1 MYGVVQDVD
10 QRLHLIPLGQPLEKI
25 ENKHEDMHGD
35 FGERRL
41 EPRFQEGELR
51 QTSCRSRKSPHGGFA
66 PFVEPAVPRGE
77 DDDRLITGRRFLLG
91 GAVGFVGWE
100 STRFA
105 LALGAD
111 GRFDLAFRG
120 FLRVGLGLADVFQ
133 ECLGFLD
140 FRLDVVHL
148 VRSGVEYGFGGLP
161 IEHSPGHLFGV
172 GQLRKIGLIPDP
184 QILKG
189 TRAVGNGIFCLAVD
203 KHRVFPGKAV
213 CQPLLAFR
221 LCLF

>member
-1 MYGVVQDVD
+1 MPVGTPL
-10 QRLHLIPLGQPLEKI
+10 QRWGAPA
-25 ENKHEDMHGD
+25 D
-35 FGERRL
+35 
-41 EPRFQEGELR
+41 EL
-51 QTSCRSRKSPHGGFA
+51 RSRKKPHRGFT
-66 PFVEPAVPRGE
+66 PFIEPAVPGRE
-77 DDDRLITGRRFLLG
+77 DDDRFITGRRFLLG
-91 GAVGFVGWE
+91 GAVGFVGWK

-105 LALGAD
+105 LALGTD

-148 VRSGVEYGFGGLP
+148 VRSGVEYGFRDFP
-161 IEHSPGHLFGV
+161 IEHGPGHLFGV
-172 GQLRKIGLIPDP
+172 GQFREIGLIPGP

-189 TRAVGNGIFCLAVD
+189 TLAVGNGVFGLAID
-203 KHRVFPGKAV
+203 KHGLFPGKAV

>member
-1 MYGVVQDVD
+1 MYGVIQDVY
-10 QRLHLIPLGQPLEKI
+10 QRLNLIPLGQPLEKVKN
-25 ENKHEDMHGD
+25 EHEDVHRD

-41 EPRFQEGELR
+41 EPRFNEGELR
-51 QTSCRSRKSPHGGFA
+51 QTSCRSRKNPHRGFT
-66 PFVEPAVPRGE
+66 PFIEPAVPGRE
-77 DDDRLITGRRFLLG
+77 DDDRFITGRRFLLG
-91 GAVGFVGWE
+91 GAVGFIGWKAAHF
-100 STRFA
+100 S
-105 LALGAD
+105 LALGLN
-111 GRFDLAFRG
+111 GRLDLAFRML
-120 FLRVGLGLADVFQ
+120 FRIGLGLADIFQ

-172 GQLRKIGLIPDP
+172 GQLRKIGLIPGP

-189 TRAVGNGIFCLAVD
+189 TLAVGNGIFCLAVD